1 MNPSLIPLP
10 PMLTE
15 CAICEKQKQAYKHL
29 NKAFYHLREAEKLG
43 ISFNVSISAEDW
55 KKLEQYMHDNENS
68 PRT

>member
-1 MNPSLIPLP
+1 
-10 PMLTE
+10 MLTE
-15 CAICEKQKQAYKHL
+15 CALWKKQKEAYRHL

-55 KKLEQYMHDNENS
+55 KKLEQYMHDSEKS